1 MNLTHLPHAEQVA
14 TILTAADDAIWTA
27 VATLRSRRRAQPGGR
42 PKKMQPCPVCGL
54 ELGTRERR
62 SHKCAET
69 EIAPA
74 NGK

>member
-1 MNLTHLPHAEQVA
+1 MNLGGLSTPAQVA
-14 TILTAADDAIWTA
+14 AILTADEEAIWTA
-27 VATLRSRRRAQPGGR
+27 VATLRSRRRTQPGGR